1 MKLVVTGSNGFVAG
15 SIIAQADTTWEVH
28 GIARTPAPAGN
39 YTFIHHQ
46 LDLEDRGALTDLLHQ
61 LQPDAVIHSAAIANI
76 DYCENNPS
84 VAEAVNIGI
93 TTTIANACKAI
104 GAKLV
109 FCSTDAVFDG
119 TSGNYKEQDNTHAIN
134 VYASTKIK
142 AEQFVLA
149 ASSINVV
156 ARLALVMG
164 LPVMGSGNSFLF
176 ETIEKLKSG
185 QSFKFPE
192 EEIRTPIDVITLGKA
207 LLELASN
214 PFSGIIHLAGNT
226 SISRYAMAKQIAVTT
241 GLPEELIIT
250 TTGNP
255 IPGRA
260 PRAKN
265 ASLNNS
271 LARQVLQTPM
281 LSLEEGLLLTLHFK
295 TAE

>member
-15 SIIAQADTTWEVH
+15 SIIAQADTTWELH
-28 GIARTPAPAGN
+28 GIARSASPSGN
-39 YTFIHHQ
+39 HSFIHHR
-46 LDLEDRGALTDLLHQ
+46 LDLQDSAALTSLLQ
-61 LQPDAVIHSAAIANI
+61 QIQPDAVIHSAAIANI

-93 TTTIANACKAI
+93 TATIASACKAI

-119 TSGNYKEQDNTHAIN
+119 TKGNYSEQDNTHAIN

-142 AEQFVLA
+142 AEQLVLS
-149 ASSINVV
+149 ASPLNVV

-176 ETIEKLKSG
+176 DTMEKLKNG
-185 QSFKFPE
+185 QSIQFPE
-192 EEIRTPIDVITLGKA
+192 EEIRTPVDVITLGKA
-207 LLELASN
+207 LLEMASS

-226 SISRYAMAKQIAVTT
+226 SISRYAMAKQIAFTS
-241 GLPEELIIT
+241 GLPEELILPI
-250 TTGNP
+250 TGNP

-260 PRAKN
+260 LRAKN
-265 ASLNNS
+265 VSLNNS

-281 LSLEEGLLLTLHFK
+281 LSLEEGLLLTLQFK
-295 TAE
+295 KAQ